1 MYCKYS
7 QYITKSV
14 FEQFLNCSLTRNCC
28 LKQKFCHR
36 QNKAVHTDGWEEC
49 PRLVREE
56 KKNEIAQKQE
66 K

>member
-7 QYITKSV
+7 KYITKSV
-14 FEQFLNCSLTRNCC
+14 FEQFLNCSLTGNCC
-28 LKQKFCHR
+28 LKQKFCHK
-36 QNKAVHTDGWEEC
+36 QNKVIHTDDWEKC

-56 KKNEIAQKQE
+56 KKYENIQKQ